1 MRGVRKNVGTKF
13 NPKRF
18 TRDQIKFY
26 IIIVPIA
33 FFMALPI
40 VYLFVSA
47 FKPLDELLE
56 FPPKFFVRNPTFQ
69 NFIDLFQRSGTTG
82 LPIYRYLINS
92 IIVTLAVTFLSVL
105 FSSMAGYILSKK
117 QFKVKKALFEINTL
131 SMMFVSCAVIIPRFL
146 IISNIGIINT
156 LWAHILPLLAIP
168 VGLFLVKQFIDEVPN
183 DLIEAA
189 KLDGA
194 GDFYIYTKI
203 ILPLIKPALVTVAI
217 LAFQTAWNNTETSN
231 LYVNQEEYQTFAYYL
246 STLTNASN
254 SISGAGVSA
263 AAALI
268 IFLPNLIIFI
278 FLQSKVMDTMSHSG
292 IK

>member
-1 MRGVRKNVGTKF
+1 MRHNVGTKF
-13 NPKRF
+13 NPKHF
-18 TRDQIKFY
+18 TKGQISFY
-26 IIIVPIA
+26 VIIIPIA
-33 FFMALPI
+33 LFMALPI
-40 VYLFVSA
+40 IYLFASA

-69 NFIDLFQRSGTTG
+69 NFIDLFERSGTTG

-92 IIVTLAVTFLSVL
+92 IIVTLIVTLLSVL

-117 QFKVKKALFEINTL
+117 KFRMKKALFEINTL
-131 SMMFVSCAVIIPRFL
+131 SLMFVSCAVVIPRFL

-156 LWAHILPLLAIP
+156 LMAHILPLIAIP
-168 VGLFLVKQFIDEVPN
+168 VGLFLVKQFIDGVPD

-189 KLDGA
+189 RLDGA
-194 GDFYIYTKI
+194 GDFYVYTRI

-217 LAFQTAWNNTETSN
+217 LAFQTAWNNVETSN
-231 LYVNQEEYQTFAYYL
+231 LYVNKEEYQTFAYYL

-268 IFLPNLIIFI
+268 IFVPNLIIFI
-278 FLQSKVMDTMSHSG
+278 VLQSKVMDTMAHSG